1 MTDAAPAEDP
11 PSVGK
16 QHQETFMARYIDI
29 HFGFVGATEQQLLDA
44 HRTRQAVEGAEGVRF
59 EGAWLDQES
68 GTAFCLCT
76 APSREAVLRAHE
88 LAGDSAA
95 EVYEISIEVAS

>member
-1 MTDAAPAEDP
+1 MTDAVRPRDP
-11 PSVGK
+11 PSISK
-16 QHQETFMARYIDI
+16 QHQEAFMARYIDI
-29 HFGFVGATEQQLLDA
+29 HWGFVDATEQQLRDA
-44 HRTRQAVEGAEGVRF
+44 HENRLAVEGTEGVRF
-59 EGAWLDQES
+59 ERTWLDQES

-88 LAGDSAA
+88 RAGDPAG

>member
-1 MTDAAPAEDP
+1 MRR
-11 PSVGK
+11 SSSS
-16 QHQETFMARYIDI
+16 
-29 HFGFVGATEQQLLDA
+29 AT
-44 HRTRQAVEGAEGVRF
+44 RTRT
-59 EGAWLDQES
+59 WLDQES

-88 LAGDSAA
+88 RAGDPAG

>member
-1 MTDAAPAEDP
+1 MTDASPAVDP
-11 PSVGK
+11 PYIGE
-16 QHQETFMARYIDI
+16 QHQEAFMARYIDI
-29 HFGFVGATEQQLLDA
+29 HCGFVGATEQQLLDA
-44 HRTRQAVEGAEGVRF
+44 HRSRQAVEGTEGVRF
-59 EGAWLDQES
+59 ERAWLDQES

-88 LAGDSAA
+88 LAGDPGA

>member
-1 MTDAAPAEDP
+1 
-11 PSVGK
+11 
-16 QHQETFMARYIDI
+16 MARYIDI
-29 HFGFVGATEQQLLDA
+29 HCGFVGATEQQLREA
-44 HRTRQAVEGAEGVRF
+44 HRNRLAVEGTEGVRF
-59 EGAWLDQES
+59 EKTWLDPES

-88 LAGDSAA
+88 RAGEPAG

>member
-1 MTDAAPAEDP
+1 
-11 PSVGK
+11 
-16 QHQETFMARYIDI
+16 MARYIDI
-29 HFGFVGATEQQLLDA
+29 HWGFVDATEQQLRDA
-44 HRTRQAVEGAEGVRF
+44 HENRLAVEDTEGVRF
-59 EGAWLDQES
+59 ERIWLDQES

-88 LAGDSAA
+88 RENQQEARRIAHERAGDPAG

>member
-1 MTDAAPAEDP
+1 
-11 PSVGK
+11 
-16 QHQETFMARYIDI
+16 MARYIDI
-29 HFGFVGATEQQLLDA
+29 HCGFVGATEEQLRDA
-44 HRTRQAVEGAEGVRF
+44 HDSRLAVEGSEGVRF
-59 EGAWLDQES
+59 ERTWLDSES

-88 LAGDSAA
+88 RAGDPAA

>member
-1 MTDAAPAEDP
+1 
-11 PSVGK
+11 
-16 QHQETFMARYIDI
+16 MARYIDI
-29 HFGFVGATEQQLLDA
+29 HCGFVGVTERQFRDA
-44 HRTRQAVEGAEGVRF
+44 HDGMLAVEATEGVRF
-59 EGAWLDQES
+59 EKAWLDPES

-88 LAGDSAA
+88 RAGNPAA